1 MFNLQNQICRVKGGF
16 SIMGE
21 AIGKIMFVVVAL
33 IIIASVGSLV
43 LSVLGLALSLIPLLV
58 KLAIIGGIIY
68 LGWLVFNKLT
78 KSSQT
83 L

>member
-1 MFNLQNQICRVKGGF
+1 
-16 SIMGE
+16 MGE